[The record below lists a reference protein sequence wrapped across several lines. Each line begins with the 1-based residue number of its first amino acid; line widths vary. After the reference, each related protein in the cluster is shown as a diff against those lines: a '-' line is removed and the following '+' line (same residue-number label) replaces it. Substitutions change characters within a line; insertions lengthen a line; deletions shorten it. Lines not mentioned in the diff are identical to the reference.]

1 MSHKTSINGTQTLD
15 QGFTSN
21 EIEDLY
27 SSHLDL
33 TGFCTVDNE
42 LQGVDGDTRK
52 INVYGATGAAEKV
65 TEGNGNSGYITT
77 TLVEK
82 EYVVACAQARYKYSD
97 EAYMR
102 DPVAV
107 QTGANKLGV
116 ALFEAVN
123 ADIYGEFAKATQ
135 VVEASVPDFD
145 AFVDAADAIN
155 FADGNETARE
165 YQGRTIPTLWAIMN
179 STVLAAVRKQMK
191 AQIVYDPT
199 LAWNQ
204 GYVGTVAGIALFVK
218 KNASANMIYVGTD
231 KAVTLF
237 NKTGVNTE
245 IAARGSDEANKR
257 LNHLFA
263 RKYYIAAL
271 THYDQIVQ
279 LALPGASVHK
289 IDVEE
294 GDGTTVAF
302 TLSETPADTPVVS
315 VNGEV
320 VTTGYSISS
329 KTLTFTTAPAANAVI
344 TVEYHYTAS

>member
-1 MSHKTSINGTQTLD
+1 MSHKTSINGTVTID
-15 QGFTSN
+15 QGFSSN

-33 TGFCTVDNE
+33 TGFCTVDDK
-42 LQGVDGDTRK
+42 LQGVPGDIRK

-82 EYVVACAQARYKYSD
+82 EYVVECAQARYKYSD
-97 EAYMR
+97 EALMR
-102 DPVAV
+102 DPIAV
-107 QTGANKLGV
+107 QTGINKLGV
-116 ALFEAVN
+116 SLFEVVN
-123 ADIYGEFAKATQ
+123 ADIYGEFAKASRI
-135 VVEASVPDFD
+135 VEASVPDFD

-155 FADGNETARE
+155 FADGNETAKE
-165 YQGRTIPTLWAIMN
+165 YQGRTIPTLWAIMD
-179 STVLAAVRKQMK
+179 SKTLSATRKQMK
-191 AQIVYDPT
+191 AQLVYDER
-199 LAWNQ
+199 LAWAQ

-245 IAARGSDEANKR
+245 IAARADDEANKR
-257 LNHLFA
+257 LNNFYA

-271 THYDQIVQ
+271 THDDQIVQ
-279 LALPGASVHK
+279 LALPGASVHM
-289 IDVEE
+289 VQTEA

-302 TLSETPADTPVVS
+302 ALDKTATDTPVVYVDGKVQTS
-315 VNGEV
+315 GYTFSSNT
-320 VTTGYSISS
+320 VTFS
-329 KTLTFTTAPAANAVI
+329 TAPAANAVI
-344 TVEYHYTAS
+344 AIEYHYTAS